1 MHRRDAL
8 RAAGGLA
15 ATGLGSLAGCVVG
28 RRPPPPLADSFE
40 DGIDAWTT
48 DAAIG
53 PEVPLDEFEWS
64 ISPSTERANTG
75 ARSVEVFTEGDY
87 DDGIAWLTRPIDTSE
102 VDADVLRVSAHA
114 WSESESFNVLRNLA
128 VRIGPEPPETEE
140 DFPPPETVTTPES
153 PTAVGGLRQPLHRVE
168 GWDEYRF
175 EWQPSEVPDELHL
188 SVGVAVVWEADATHY
203 IDDVR
208 VEEVR

>member
-8 RAAGGLA
+8 RAAAGLA
-15 ATGLGSLAGCVVG
+15 AAGAGSLAGCVIG
-28 RRPPPPLADSFE
+28 RRSPPTLADSFE
-40 DGIDAWTT
+40 GGIDPWTT
-48 DAAIG
+48 GAAIG
-53 PEVPLDEFEWS
+53 PEVPVEEFEWS
-64 ISPSTERANTG
+64 ISPSAERAHTG

-87 DDGIAWLTRPIDTSE
+87 DDGIAWLTRPVDTADL
-102 VDADVLRVSAHA
+102 DADVLRVSVHA

-128 VRIGPEPPETEE
+128 VRIGPEPPTAEE
-140 DFPPPETVTTPES
+140 DFPPPETVTTPG
-153 PTAVGGLRQPLHRVE
+153 TATAAGGLRQPLHRAE

-175 EWQPSEVPDELHL
+175 EWRPSDLPDELHL

-203 IDDVR
+203 LDDVR

>member
-8 RAAGGLA
+8 RAAGGVA
-15 ATGLGSLAGCVVG
+15 AAGLGSLAGCVVG
-28 RRPPPPLADSFE
+28 RRSPPPLADSFE
-40 DGIDAWTT
+40 DGTDAWTT

-53 PEVPLDEFEWS
+53 PEVPVEEFGWS
-64 ISPSTERANTG
+64 ISPSTERAHTG

-87 DDGIAWLTRPIDTSE
+87 DDGIAWLTRPIDTSGI
-102 VDADVLRVSAHA
+102 DADVLRASVHA

-128 VRIGPEPPETEE
+128 VRIAPEPPAAEE
-140 DFPPPETVTTPES
+140 DFPPPETVTTADS
-153 PTAVGGLRQPLHRVE
+153 PTAVGGLRQPLHRAA

-175 EWQPSEVPDELHL
+175 AWRPRDLPDELFV
-188 SVGVAVVWEADATHY
+188 SIGVAVVWEADAIHY